1 MRRRGVRVTAA
12 TYLPLFVALRKA
24 RRIPRIDRMEELQ
37 DEMEGQGIKPSAE
50 VRTSDQVSKVTALSK
65 SKIWIYA

>member
-1 MRRRGVRVTAA
+1 LCEQGDVETARTVIKRMRRRGVRVTAA

-50 VRTSDQVSKVTALSK
+50 V
-65 SKIWIYA
+65 